1 MVKTYHDHDADLS
14 LIQQKKVAVIGY
26 GSEGHAHALNLK
38 DSGVEVRV
46 GLHAGSKSIDKAKK
60 AGLQVTSVSDAAAW
74 ADVIMILTPDHSQG
88 ETYAKEIAPHM
99 KKGKTIMFGHGF
111 NIRFG
116 AIQPPAEVDVSM
128 VAPKGPG
135 HRVREVFIEG
145 GGVPCLVA
153 VHQDASGH
161 ALKQALSY
169 AKGIG
174 GTRGG
179 VLETT
184 FAEETETDLFGEQA
198 VLCGG
203 ATELVVKGYETLV
216 EAGYQPAVAYY
227 ECLHELKL
235 IVDLLHEGGIT
246 KMHRF
251 ISETAKYGD
260 LTRGP
265 RIVNKATKKEM
276 KKILGEIQQ
285 GKFARQWIAQTKS
298 GRRKYSKL
306 LKADLGH
313 SVEKAGC

>member
-26 GSEGHAHALNLK
+26 GSQGHAHALNLK

-46 GLHAGSKSIDKAKK
+46 GLPATSKSVEKAKK
-60 AGLQVTSVSDAAAW
+60 AGLEVSSVSDAAAW

-88 ETYAKEIAPHM
+88 DTYAKEIAQHM

-116 AIQPPAEVDVSM
+116 AIVPPAEIDVSM

-145 GGVPCLVA
+145 GGVPCLIA
-153 VHQDASGH
+153 VSQDASGH
-161 ALKQALSY
+161 AKELALSY
-169 AKGIG
+169 SKAIG

-198 VLCGG
+198 VLC
-203 ATELVVKGYETLV
+203 
-216 EAGYQPAVAYY
+216 
-227 ECLHELKL
+227 
-235 IVDLLHEGGIT
+235 
-246 KMHRF
+246 
-251 ISETAKYGD
+251 
-260 LTRGP
+260 
-265 RIVNKATKKEM
+265 
-276 KKILGEIQQ
+276 
-285 GKFARQWIAQTKS
+285 
-298 GRRKYSKL
+298 
-306 LKADLGH
+306 
-313 SVEKAGC
+313 